1 MNELLTGAVTG
12 ILFGFLM
19 QKAQVIRYD
28 RQLAALRLQ
37 DMTIVKFMLTTIL
50 VAMVGIYLLF
60 DLGLIKLSVKP
71 LILGGNVLGG
81 LIFGIGWGIVGYCPA
96 TAMGA
101 LGEGR
106 YDSAFGLLGMILG
119 AGLYAE
125 AYPLMKETVLTWGI
139 SERSPCPPFWGSTTG
154 SSSSSWSRPLSPSS
168 AGSKRRGCKAPYPAA
183 PALAYPPAPGCGA
196 RIPL

>member
-28 RQLAALRLQ
+28 RQLAALRLK

-50 VAMVGIYLLF
+50 VAMVGIYLLL
-60 DLGLIKLSVKP
+60 DLGLVKLSVKP

-106 YDSAFGLLGMILG
+106 YDSVFGLLGMILG
-119 AGLYAE
+119 AGIYAE
-125 AYPLMKETVLTWGI
+125 AYPLMKATVLTWGNFWKI
-139 SERSPCPPFWGSTTG
+139 TLPCLLGINHWIVIVILVVAFI
-154 SSSSSWSRPLSPSS
+154 
-168 AGSKRRGCKAPYPAA
+168 
-183 PALAYPPAPGCGA
+183 ALFRWFEKKG
-196 RIPL
+196 L

>member
-1 MNELLTGAVTG
+1 MREGTAMNELLTGAVTG

-60 DLGLIKLSVKP
+60 DLGLVKLSVKP

-125 AYPLMKETVLTWGI
+125 AYPLMKATVLTWGNFGKI
-139 SERSPCPPFWGSTTG
+139 TLPGVLGINHWIVIVILVAVFI
-154 SSSSSWSRPLSPSS
+154 
-168 AGSKRRGCKAPYPAA
+168 
-183 PALAYPPAPGCGA
+183 ALFRWFEKKG
-196 RIPL
+196 L

>member
-1 MNELLTGAVTG
+1 MNELLTGAITG
-12 ILFGFLM
+12 IIFGFFM

-37 DMTIVKFMLTTIL
+37 DMTIVKFMLSTIL

-106 YDSAFGLLGMILG
+106 YDSAFGLLGMLLG

-125 AYPLMKETVLTWGI
+125 AYPLMKETVLTWGDFGKI
-139 SERSPCPPFWGSTTG
+139 TLPTALGINHWIVIVILG
-154 SSSSSWSRPLSPSS
+154 
-168 AGSKRRGCKAPYPAA
+168 AA
-183 PALAYPPAPGCGA
+183 FIGLFRWFEKKG
-196 RIPL
+196 L

>member
-1 MNELLTGAVTG
+1 MNELIIGAVTG
-12 ILFGFLM
+12 IIFGFCM

-28 RQLAALRLQ
+28 RQLGALRFQ

-50 VAMVGIYLLF
+50 VAMVGIYFLF
-60 DLGLIKLSVKP
+60 DLGFVKLSIKP

-106 YDSAFGLLGMILG
+106 YDAAFGLAGMILG
-119 AGLYAE
+119 AGIYAE
-125 AYPLMKETVLTWGI
+125 FYPLLKGTVLTWGNFGKVTL
-139 SERSPCPPFWGSTTG
+139 PT
-154 SSSSSWSRPLSPSS
+154 
-168 AGSKRRGCKAPYPAA
+168 
-183 PALAYPPAPGCGA
+183 ALGINHWLVIVILGIAFVLLFRWFEKNG
-196 RIPL
+196 L

>member
-1 MNELLTGAVTG
+1 MEVMAMNELLMGAITG
-12 ILFGFLM
+12 ILFGFCM

-28 RQLAALRLQ
+28 RQLGALRFK

-50 VAMVGIYLLF
+50 VAMVGIYLLL
-60 DLGLIKLSVKP
+60 DLGFIKLSIKP

-106 YDSAFGLLGMILG
+106 YDAAFGLLGMILG
-119 AGLYAE
+119 AAIYAE
-125 AYPLMKETVLTWGI
+125 LYPVLKETVLTWGNFGKI
-139 SERSPCPPFWGSTTG
+139 TLPVVLGINHWIVIVIIG
-154 SSSSSWSRPLSPSS
+154 
-168 AGSKRRGCKAPYPAA
+168 AA
-183 PALAYPPAPGCGA
+183 FIALFSLFEKKG
-196 RIPL
+196 L

>member
-1 MNELLTGAVTG
+1 MAMNELLTGAVTG

-28 RQLAALRLQ
+28 RQLAALRLR
-37 DMTIVKFMLTTIL
+37 DMTIVKFMLSTIL

-60 DLGLIKLSVKP
+60 DLGLIKLSIKP

-119 AGLYAE
+119 AGIYAE
-125 AYPLMKETVLTWGI
+125 FYPTMKGTVLTWGDFGKI
-139 SERSPCPPFWGSTTG
+139 T
-154 SSSSSWSRPLSPSS
+154 L
-168 AGSKRRGCKAPYPAA
+168 PAA
-183 PALAYPPAPGCGA
+183 LGINHWIVIVILVALFIGLFRWFEKKG
-196 RIPL
+196 L

>member
-60 DLGLIKLSVKP
+60 DLGLIKLSIKP

-125 AYPLMKETVLTWGI
+125 AYPLMKATVLTWGDFGKI
-139 SERSPCPPFWGSTTG
+139 T
-154 SSSSSWSRPLSPSS
+154 L
-168 AGSKRRGCKAPYPAA
+168 PAA
-183 PALAYPPAPGCGA
+183 LGINHWIVIAILVAAFIALFRWFEKKG
-196 RIPL
+196 L

>member
-1 MNELLTGAVTG
+1 MNELLAGAITGF
-12 ILFGFLM
+12 LFGFVM

-28 RQLAALRLQ
+28 RQLGAMLLR

-50 VAMVGIYLLF
+50 VAMVGIYLLYDF
-60 DLGLIKLSVKP
+60 GFVKLSIKP

-81 LIFGIGWGIVGYCPA
+81 LIFGIGWAIVGYCPA

-106 YDSAFGLLGMILG
+106 YDSLFGLLGMILG

-125 AYPLMKETVLTWGI
+125 VYPLMKETVLTWGN
-139 SERSPCPPFWGSTTG
+139 FGKVT
-154 SSSSSWSRPLSPSS
+154 LPS
-168 AGSKRRGCKAPYPAA
+168 
-183 PALAYPPAPGCGA
+183 ALGINHWIIIIIIAVLFILLFRWFEKKGV
-196 RIPL
+196 

>member
-1 MNELLTGAVTG
+1 MGEGRAMNELLTGAVTG
-12 ILFGFLM
+12 VIFGFIM

-28 RQLAALRLQ
+28 RQLGALRLQ

-60 DLGLIKLSVKP
+60 DLGLVKLSIKP
-71 LILGGNVLGG
+71 LILGGNILGG
-81 LIFGIGWGIVGYCPA
+81 LIFGLGWGLIGYCPA

-106 YDSAFGLLGMILG
+106 YDSIFGLLGMLLG

-125 AYPLMKETVLTWGI
+125 MYPLMKETVLTWGDFGKI
-139 SERSPCPPFWGSTTG
+139 TLPAVLGINHWIVVVI
-154 SSSSSWSRPLSPSS
+154 LS
-168 AGSKRRGCKAPYPAA
+168 AA
-183 PALAYPPAPGCGA
+183 FILLFRWFEKKG
-196 RIPL
+196 L

>member
-1 MNELLTGAVTG
+1 
-12 ILFGFLM
+12 M

-60 DLGLIKLSVKP
+60 DLGLVKLSVKP

-81 LIFGIGWGIVGYCPA
+81 LIFGIGWGIVGYCPG

-106 YDSAFGLLGMILG
+106 YDSAFALLGMILG

-125 AYPLMKETVLTWGI
+125 AYPLMKETVLTWGDFGKI
-139 SERSPCPPFWGSTTG
+139 T
-154 SSSSSWSRPLSPSS
+154 LPSVLGINHWIVIVILV
-168 AGSKRRGCKAPYPAA
+168 AGFI
-183 PALAYPPAPGCGA
+183 ALFRWFEKKG
-196 RIPL
+196 L

>member
-1 MNELLTGAVTG
+1 MREETAMNELLTGAVTG

-60 DLGLIKLSVKP
+60 DLGLVKLSVKP

-106 YDSAFGLLGMILG
+106 YDSVFGLLGMILG

-125 AYPLMKETVLTWGI
+125 AYPLMKATVLTWGNFGKI
-139 SERSPCPPFWGSTTG
+139 T
-154 SSSSSWSRPLSPSS
+154 L
-168 AGSKRRGCKAPYPAA
+168 
-183 PALAYPPAPGCGA
+183 PGVLGINHWIVIVILVVVFIVLF
-196 RIPL
+196 RWFEKKGL

>member
-1 MNELLTGAVTG
+1 MNELLTGGITG
-12 ILFGFLM
+12 ILFGFFM

-50 VAMVGIYLLF
+50 VAMVGIHFLL
-60 DLGLIKLSVKP
+60 DLGLVKLSVKP
-71 LILGGNVLGG
+71 LVLGGNVLGG
-81 LIFGIGWGIVGYCPA
+81 LIFGIGWGIVGYCPG

-106 YDSAFGLLGMILG
+106 YDSIFALLGMILG

-125 AYPLMKETVLTWGI
+125 TFPLMKATVLTWGNSGKI
-139 SERSPCPPFWGSTTG
+139 T
-154 SSSSSWSRPLSPSS
+154 LPSVL
-168 AGSKRRGCKAPYPAA
+168 GINHWIVIVVLIAA
-183 PALAYPPAPGCGA
+183 FIGLFRWFEKKG
-196 RIPL
+196 L

>member
-1 MNELLTGAVTG
+1 MNELLTGAITG

-28 RQLAALRLQ
+28 RQLAALRFK
-37 DMTIVKFMLTTIL
+37 DMTIVKFMLTTTL

-60 DLGLIKLSVKP
+60 DLGLVKLSVKP

-106 YDSAFGLLGMILG
+106 YDSVFGLLGMILG
-119 AGLYAE
+119 AGIYAE
-125 AYPLMKETVLTWGI
+125 AYPLMKATVLTWGDFGKI
-139 SERSPCPPFWGSTTG
+139 TLPGVLGINHWIVIVILVAVFI
-154 SSSSSWSRPLSPSS
+154 
-168 AGSKRRGCKAPYPAA
+168 
-183 PALAYPPAPGCGA
+183 ALFRWFEKKG
-196 RIPL
+196 L

>member
-50 VAMVGIYLLF
+50 VAMVGIYLLL
-60 DLGLIKLSVKP
+60 DLGLVKLSVKP
-71 LILGGNVLGG
+71 LVLGGNVLGG
-81 LIFGIGWGIVGYCPA
+81 LIFGIGWGIVGYCPG

-106 YDSAFGLLGMILG
+106 YDSIFGLLGMILG
-119 AGLYAE
+119 AAIYAE
-125 AYPLMKETVLTWGI
+125 MFPLMKATVLTWGNFGKI
-139 SERSPCPPFWGSTTG
+139 TLPGVLGINHWIVVVV
-154 SSSSSWSRPLSPSS
+154 LV
-168 AGSKRRGCKAPYPAA
+168 AA
-183 PALAYPPAPGCGA
+183 FVGLFRWFEKKG
-196 RIPL
+196 L